1 MNFSLNNKTARVPA
15 AVATDTCSNQ
25 VKPESYLKRDPS
37 ITLNSQFF
45 GLPDQHAHLID
56 NNSLLGELK
65 DLIHKKRENKLKSF
79 DLGRIKY

>member
-1 MNFSLNNKTARVPA
+1 MNFSHNNKTARAPPAATA
-15 AVATDTCSNQ
+15 AVANAAAAESNQ

-45 GLPDQHAHLID
+45 GLPDQHTHLID

-65 DLIHKKRENKLKSF
+65 DLIHKKR
-79 DLGRIKY
+79 

>member
-1 MNFSLNNKTARVPA
+1 MNFSFNDKTARVPA
-15 AVATDTCSNQ
+15 VAAESNQ
-25 VKPESYLKRDPS
+25 LKPDSYLKRDPS

-79 DLGRIKY
+79 DLGMIKY

>member
-15 AVATDTCSNQ
+15 AASESNQ
-25 VKPESYLKRDPS
+25 MKPDSYLKWDPS

-45 GLPDQHAHLID
+45 GLPDQHSHLID

-79 DLGRIKY
+79 DLGRIK